1 MWLLSVFLLFQ
12 VTPAQPRVSTCV
24 QCHQELDSSPQSPVE
39 LAKQDVHFQKGF
51 SCHSCHGGDP
61 TLGVDRGEPKDS
73 MDPAKGY
80 IGVPSRAKIAALCA
94 SCHSKLDFMRRFNPQ
109 ARVDQYAEYRTSVHG
124 KKNQA
129 GDLNVATC
137 IDCHGAHGVKA
148 VSDPTGPVYPTN
160 VTTTCA
166 RCHSDAKKMSG
177 YKIPTNQMALYE
189 KSVHGEA
196 LIKNRDISA
205 PTCNDCHGNH
215 GAVPPGVDSVANVC
229 WQCHVSQWEL
239 FDKSPHKAPFA
250 ESQFPACATCHEHHG
265 VQRTSD
271 EMLGVEESA
280 TCVSCH
286 EKGSAGYL
294 AGAEMKRG
302 IVGLR
307 DHLESAHEVLARA
320 ERAGM
325 EVSRASF
332 ELAEG
337 RDRLVRARVE
347 IHRFDKAELQKL
359 VDEGMRIAASSQQ
372 GGRKALSELV
382 YRRKGLAVSVVILL
396 CMMTLLI
403 VKIRQMER

>member
-1 MWLLSVFLLFQ
+1 MWLLSFFLMFQ
-12 VTPAQPRVSTCV
+12 ITPAVPRGSTCV

-39 LAKQDVHFQKGF
+39 LAKQDIHFQKEL

-61 TLGVDRGEPKDS
+61 TLGVDSGEPKDS

-80 IGVPSRAKIAALCA
+80 IGIPSRVKIAALCA

-137 IDCHGAHGVKA
+137 VDCHGAHGVKA

-160 VTTTCA
+160 VTSTCA
-166 RCHSDAKKMSG
+166 RCHSDTKKMSG

-196 LIKNRDISA
+196 LLKNRDISA

-229 WQCHVSQWEL
+229 GQCHVSQWEL
-239 FDKSPHKAPFA
+239 FGKSPHKAPFA
-250 ESQFPACATCHEHHG
+250 ESQFPACATCHEHHD
-265 VQRTSD
+265 VRRTSD
-271 EMLGVEESA
+271 DMLGVEESA
-280 TCVSCH
+280 TCITCH

-294 AGAEMKRG
+294 AGSEMKRG
-302 IVGLR
+302 IIGLR
-307 DHLESAHEVLARA
+307 DQLEAAHQVLARA

-347 IHRFDKAELQKL
+347 IHRFDKGELQKL
-359 VDEGMRIAASSQQ
+359 VDEGMRIAATSQE
-372 GGRKALSELV
+372 GGWKALNELA

-396 CMMTLLI
+396 CMMALLI